1 MINFKEYLEQI
12 IGDNNIEM
20 LMPSREY
27 TENELIY
34 MRGYQQALEDMLDDY
49 NQEIDVKKQMFNT
62 FSLN

>member
-1 MINFKEYLEQI
+1 MINFKEYLEEI

-49 NQEIDVKKQMFNT
+49 TQEIDAKKQMFNT

>member
-1 MINFKEYLEQI
+1 MFDFKKYLEEI
-12 IGDNNIEM
+12 IGDNSIEM

-49 NQEIDVKKQMFNT
+49 TQEIDAKKQMFNT